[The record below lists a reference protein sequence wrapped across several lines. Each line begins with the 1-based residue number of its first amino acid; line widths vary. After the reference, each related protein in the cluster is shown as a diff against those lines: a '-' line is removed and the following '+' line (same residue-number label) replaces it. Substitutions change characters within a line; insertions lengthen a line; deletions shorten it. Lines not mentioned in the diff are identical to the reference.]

1 MERNNVT
8 VVKSYRVVNVNGR
21 DWGGKKKK
29 KKDKGPN
36 KPKQSKSNRSLDVHA
51 GGSSILDLDARVV
64 F

>member
-8 VVKSYRVVNVNGR
+8 VVKSCRVVNVNGR
-21 DWGGKKKK
+21 DWGKKKK

-36 KPKQSKSNRSLDVHA
+36 KPKQSKSNCSLDVHA